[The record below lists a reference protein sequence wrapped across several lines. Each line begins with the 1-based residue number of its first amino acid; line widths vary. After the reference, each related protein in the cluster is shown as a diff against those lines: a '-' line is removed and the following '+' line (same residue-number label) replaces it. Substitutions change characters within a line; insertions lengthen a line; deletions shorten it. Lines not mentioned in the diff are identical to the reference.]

1 MRWSASPCWKGDF
14 PSGELGARP
23 LRRGQAHPRPLC
35 LPELPHR
42 RYSHRSPA
50 RSPGPAA
57 RAPGQDPSGSPN
69 PTTQSPKREKKLE
82 NKKVDAVA
90 FSLGA
95 RILLK
100 LAIRNPAQFR
110 KIVIA
115 GVGDSLFEPDELHGK
130 KIFTAIS
137 GNENSDDPE
146 SRYFSQLADHPDIN
160 GKFIAECLQQEDMS
174 ISPAHLNAV
183 NLPVL
188 VVLGDR
194 DFARPATTL
203 IESLPEANLITLKGV
218 DHFATP
224 KDFTFIESALEF
236 LDSAPSW

>member
-1 MRWSASPCWKGDF
+1 MN
-14 PSGELGARP
+14 
-23 LRRGQAHPRPLC
+23 
-35 LPELPHR
+35 ELPPILFLHGLVTSSKR
-42 RYSHRSPA
+42 TWGDNGWLDLVDEANRKSLPIDLPGHGTEYNPSTHFNGSFIDSVDA
-50 RSPGPAA
+50 RIPF
-57 RAPGQDPSGSPN
+57 
-69 PTTQSPKREKKLE
+69 
-82 NKKVDAVA
+82 KKVDAVA

-95 RILLK
+95 KILLK